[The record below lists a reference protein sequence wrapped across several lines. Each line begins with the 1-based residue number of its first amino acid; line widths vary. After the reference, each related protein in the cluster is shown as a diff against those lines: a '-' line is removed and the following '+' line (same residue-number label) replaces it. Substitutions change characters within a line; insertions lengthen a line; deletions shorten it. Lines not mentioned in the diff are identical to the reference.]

1 MVAPLRGHRNGPT
14 IILLLLA
21 VPYSGSSFYVEFVK
35 DRLKLREKDK
45 MLTLTKAELVPN
57 RADEAEKISRTKYVP
72 ISDFLGLFLSIAYI
86 TGRYCWKLT
95 KKQ

>member
-1 MVAPLRGHRNGPT
+1 M
-14 IILLLLA
+14 
-21 VPYSGSSFYVEFVK
+21 EFVK

-57 RADEAEKISRTKYVP
+57 RADEAEKVSRARYVP
-72 ISDFLGLFLSIAYI
+72 ICGFLGLFLSLAYI
-86 TGRYCWKLT
+86 TGRYCWRLT